1 MLSKETIESLSP
13 SSFWVPHYFCQ
24 SAWIE
29 HAPFAFWL
37 TDALRP
43 KRFVELGSHY
53 GYSYFA
59 FCQAIERLGISTAA
73 YAVDT
78 WQGDEHAGFYD
89 NSVYEAVLATNQ
101 RYAGFSRLNRATFA
115 EAVEYF
121 SDESIDLI
129 HIDGRH
135 FYDDVKQDYE
145 SWLPKLTKDA
155 IVLFHDTNVRERDF
169 GVWKFFEEL
178 SAKHPA
184 FQFNHGNGLGVLALG
199 AIPEKLAALFVADG
213 SEVDQ
218 IRSVYSS
225 LGGLLVPRRQL
236 MAKTEAIAQML
247 KEGADVSPNAAETL
261 ARMSDWDPQIQVIRS
276 TIERYKTNALASD
289 PAALHAAQARASELE
304 AAMVALNE
312 EVAQIR
318 ALRVSEEAEMREIR
332 QANESLRTEIEASNA
347 KVLELQRD
355 NAQLQ
360 ASLNEQEA
368 ETATLRDAVE
378 LTKSNEMER
387 PVENLRSLLAEMVIQ
402 ERRHVQAL
410 SDRADHLAREGV
422 EKDAVIASLRGA
434 SDELIAIRNSTS
446 WKMTLP
452 VRRTLRSVPILRT
465 PARRMIKG
473 IHWTVTGQIFRRLA
487 ARRQALAL
495 LDAQHAP
502 MVIDAPESLEEAVM
516 VSPLTPAE
524 AARPIEIDYSVS
536 VPFSFAKIPDLNS
549 GSVAAIVHLHYEE
562 LAGEFRSYLSN
573 VPVDLDVYISTT
585 DSFRAS
591 VIEKAFSGWAKGS
604 VEVRVVPNRGR
615 DIAPKLVTF
624 SDVYD
629 RYAYV
634 VHLHGKR
641 SKHASVLS
649 PWRHFLLENLLG
661 TPEVVTSVLHA
672 FGQNPK
678 LGIIASQHFEPMR
691 HWANWGGNF
700 PNAEKLAR
708 RMGFSLN
715 EHDPLDFPSGSMF
728 WARTAALK
736 PLLDLRL
743 KTDDFDAESN
753 QTDATLAHAIER
765 IFLHTCEHAGF
776 DWIKIARPSL
786 HENTPCIVGV
796 PRESDLETFFNRCVF
811 HLLNPRGVRQR
822 TVRPNPVEKAPRH
835 LFDYVQNRALGL
847 HIDVKSDT
855 RVAIGL
861 VTYNNSAE
869 ELALA
874 VGAAELSLKTA
885 GLSTARSLFL
895 LDNGA
900 STDESIHASDFI
912 TRLPSRGNIGF
923 GGGHNHLMRAAFED
937 GFDIYIAINPDGALH
952 PDAVRGLVQMVQAA
966 DGKALVEALQFP
978 SEHPKPYDE
987 HTLDTPWV
995 SGACLAISKSA
1006 FDDLGGF
1013 DEDFFMYC
1021 EDVDLSWRARAHGY
1035 ALKTCPRALFL
1046 HAVTNREMKP
1056 TTLRMI
1062 FESGI
1067 TLARKWGSPDF
1078 ERWLRTELTARGFST
1093 PHSSPMIVPNEW
1105 RVYADFSNHFS
1116 FAQPRW

>member
-1 MLSKETIESLSP
+1 MCAMLSKETIASLSP
-13 SSFWVPHYFCQ
+13 SSFWIPQYFCQ

-53 GYSYFA
+53 GYSYFS
-59 FCQAIERLGISTAA
+59 FCQAIERLGISTAT

-78 WQGDEHAGFYD
+78 WQGDEHSGFYD
-89 NSVYEAVLATNQ
+89 NSVYEAVLSKNQ
-101 RYAGFSRLNRATFA
+101 QYAGFSRLTRATFA

-121 SDESIDLI
+121 SDESIELI

-145 SWLPKLTKDA
+145 LWQPKLTKDA
-155 IVLFHDTNVRERDF
+155 IVLFHDTNVRERGF

-178 SAKHPA
+178 SSKHPA

-199 AIPEKLAALFVADG
+199 TIPEKLAALFAADG
-213 SEVDQ
+213 VEVDQ

-225 LGGLLVPRRQL
+225 LGGLLVHRRQL

-247 KEGADVSPNAAETL
+247 KEGADVSPSAAETL
-261 ARMSDWDPQIQVIRS
+261 ARISDWDPQIQVIRS
-276 TIERYKTNALASD
+276 AIERCKADAQASA
-289 PAALHAAQARASELE
+289 PEALHAAQARASELE
-304 AAMVALNE
+304 AAIAALNE
-312 EVAQIR
+312 EVVQIR
-318 ALRVSEEAEMREIR
+318 SLRVSEEAEMQEIR
-332 QANESLRTEIEASNA
+332 HANESLRAEIEASNA
-347 KVLELQRD
+347 QALELHRD
-355 NAQLQ
+355 NARLR
-360 ASLNEQEA
+360 ARLNEQEA
-368 ETATLRDAVE
+368 ETATLRSAVG
-378 LTKSNEMER
+378 LAKSNQKKP
-387 PVENLRSLLAEMVIQ
+387 PVEDIRSLLAEMVVQ

-410 SDRADHLAREGV
+410 SDRADQLA
-422 EKDAVIASLRGA
+422 S
-434 SDELIAIRNSTS
+434 ELIAIRNSTS

-452 VRRTLRSVPILRT
+452 VRRALTSVPMLRT
-465 PARRMIKG
+465 PARRMIKA
-473 IHWTVTGQIFRRLA
+473 IHWTATGQIFKRLA
-487 ARRQALAL
+487 EKRQALARL
-495 LDAQHAP
+495 NAP
-502 MVIDAPESLEEAVM
+502 VINAPESLEEAVI

-536 VPFSFAKIPDLNS
+536 VPFSFAKVPDLNS

-573 VPVDLDVYISTT
+573 VPVNLDVYISTT

-591 VIEKAFSGWAKGS
+591 VIEKAFSGWAKGG

-641 SKHASVLS
+641 SKHTKHANVLS

-691 HWANWGGNF
+691 HWVNWGGNF

-715 EHDPLDFPSGSMF
+715 ERDPLDFPSGSMF

-736 PLLDLRL
+736 PLLDLGL
-743 KTDDFDAESN
+743 KTDDFEAESN
-753 QTDATLAHAIER
+753 QIDATLAHAIER
-765 IFLHTCEHAGF
+765 IFLHTCEHAGY

-796 PRESDLETFFNRCVF
+796 PRESDLATFFNRCVF
-811 HLLNPRGVRQR
+811 RLLDPRGVRQR
-822 TVRPNPVEKAPRH
+822 TVRPHPVEKAPKH
-835 LFDYVQNRALGL
+835 LFDFVQNRALGL

-885 GLSTARSLFL
+885 DLSTAGSLFL

-900 STDESIHASDFI
+900 STDESIHARDCI

-923 GGGHNHLMRAAFED
+923 GGGHNYLMRAAFD
-937 GFDIYIAINPDGALH
+937 AGFDIYIAINPDGALH
-952 PDAVRGLVQMVQAA
+952 PDAVRALVQMVLAA

-1006 FDDLGGF
+1006 FADLGGF
-1013 DEDFFMYC
+1013 DEDYFMYC

-1062 FESGI
+1062 LESGI

-1078 ERWLRTELTARGFST
+1078 ERRLRTELTARGFSI
-1093 PHSSPMIVPNEW
+1093 PHSSPMIVPDEW
-1105 RVYADFSNHFS
+1105 RIYADFSNHFS

>member
-1 MLSKETIESLSP
+1 MNAVIAGASQSKYDYASKQKEHLERCVMLSKETIESLSP

-115 EAVEYF
+115 EAAEYF
-121 SDESIDLI
+121 SDASIDLI

-135 FYDDVKQDYE
+135 FYDDVKEDYE

-155 IVLFHDTNVRERDF
+155 IVLFHDTNVRERGF

-178 SAKHPA
+178 SAKYPS
-184 FQFNHGNGLGVLALG
+184 FQFNHGNGLGVLARG
-199 AIPEKLAALFVADG
+199 AIPEKLTSLFAAKG
-213 SEVDQ
+213 SEIDQ
-218 IRSVYSS
+218 IRSMYSS

-236 MAKTEAIAQML
+236 MAKTEAIAEML
-247 KEGADVSPNAAETL
+247 KDGADVSANAAETL
-261 ARMSDWDPQIQVIRS
+261 ARISDWDPQIQVIRS
-276 TIERYKTNALASD
+276 AIERYKANALASA

-304 AAMVALNE
+304 AAIAVLNE

-318 ALRVSEEAEMREIR
+318 ALRVSEEAETQGIR
-332 QANESLRTEIEASNA
+332 RANESLRADIEASNA
-347 KVLELQRD
+347 TALELQRD

-360 ASLNEQEA
+360 AILNECEA
-368 ETATLRDAVE
+368 ETATLRSAVE
-378 LTKSNEMER
+378 LTKSTEKKR
-387 PVENLRSLLAEMVIQ
+387 PAEDLRSLLAEMVIQ

-410 SDRADHLAREGV
+410 SDRADHIAREGV
-422 EKDAVIASLRGA
+422 EKDAVIASLRDSINHLSHQNVEYTRA

-452 VRRTLRSVPILRT
+452 VRRALRSVPILRT
-465 PARRMIKG
+465 PARRVIKA
-473 IHWTVTGQIFRRLA
+473 IHWTATGQLFKRLA

-495 LDAQHAP
+495 LHAQHAP
-502 MVIDAPESLEEAVM
+502 VIDAPESLEEAVI

-536 VPFSFAKIPDLNS
+536 VPFSFAKVPDLNS

-641 SKHASVLS
+641 SKHATVLS

-715 EHDPLDFPSGSMF
+715 ERDPLDFPSGSMF

-796 PRESDLETFFNRCVF
+796 PRESDLATFFNRCVF
-811 HLLNPRGVRQR
+811 RLLDPRGVRQR
-822 TVRPNPVEKAPRH
+822 TVRPNPVEKAPGH
-835 LFDYVQNRALGL
+835 LFDYVRNRALGL

-885 GLSTARSLFL
+885 DLSTAGSLFL

-900 STDESIHASDFI
+900 STDESIDARDLI

-923 GGGHNHLMRAAFED
+923 GGGHNHLMRAAFDE

-952 PDAVRGLVQMVQAA
+952 PDAVRALVQMVLAA

-1006 FDDLGGF
+1006 FADLGGF

-1021 EDVDLSWRARAHGY
+1021 EDVDLSWRARTWVRAEDVS
-1035 ALKTCPRALFL
+1035 TC
-1046 HAVTNREMKP
+1046 AVPARRHKP
-1056 TTLRMI
+1056 GNETDD
-1062 FESGI
+1062 S
-1067 TLARKWGSPDF
+1067 KNDF
-1078 ERWLRTELTARGFST
+1078 
-1093 PHSSPMIVPNEW
+1093 
-1105 RVYADFSNHFS
+1105 
-1116 FAQPRW
+1116 

>member
-1 MLSKETIESLSP
+1 MLSKTTVESLSP
-13 SSFWVPHYFCQ
+13 SSFWVPRYFCQ

-59 FCQAIERLGISTAA
+59 FCQAIEYLGIGTAA

-89 NSVYEAVLATNQ
+89 SSVYEAVLAINQ
-101 RYAGFSRLNRATFA
+101 RYAGFSRLNRATFF
-115 EAVEYF
+115 EAAQYF
-121 SDESIDLI
+121 TDESIDLI

-145 SWLPKLTKDA
+145 AWLPKLTKNA

-178 SAKHPA
+178 STKYPA

-199 AIPEKLAALFVADG
+199 DIPERLKALFAADG

-225 LGGLLVPRRQL
+225 LGGLLTPHRQL
-236 MAKTEAIAQML
+236 MARAEAIAQML
-247 KEGADVSPNAAETL
+247 EEGADVSPSAAQML
-261 ARMSDWDPQIQVIRS
+261 ARISDWDPQIQEIRS
-276 TIERYKTNALASD
+276 AIERYKINALADNS
-289 PAALHAAQARASELE
+289 ALHAAQARASELE
-304 AAMVALNE
+304 AATTALNE
-312 EVAQIR
+312 ELAKVKAN
-318 ALRVSEEAEMREIR
+318 AEAEAAALHRTVE
-332 QANESLRTEIEASNA
+332 QAKSHE
-347 KVLELQRD
+347 K
-355 NAQLQ
+355 AQ
-360 ASLNEQEA
+360 
-368 ETATLRDAVE
+368 
-378 LTKSNEMER
+378 
-387 PVENLRSLLAEMVIQ
+387 PVENLRSLLAEMVIH
-402 ERRHVQAL
+402 ERRRVQAL
-410 SDRADHLAREGV
+410 SDRTAHLAREGT
-422 EKDAVIASLRGA
+422 EKDAVIVSLRD
-434 SDELIAIRNSTS
+434 SINHLSHQNDELVAIRNSTT

-452 VRRTLRSVPILRT
+452 VRRALQSVPVLRT
-465 PARRMIKG
+465 PARRMMKA
-473 IHWTVTGQIFRRLA
+473 IHWSITGQLFKRLA
-487 ARRQALAL
+487 ARRQKLTL
-495 LDAQHAP
+495 LYDQHPVEA
-502 MVIDAPESLEEAVM
+502 DTSESSGEAVKA
-516 VSPLTPAE
+516 SPPPPAE
-524 AARPIEIDYSVS
+524 AARPIEIDYSIS
-536 VPFSFAKIPDLNS
+536 VPFSFAKIPDLHS
-549 GSVAAIVHLHYEE
+549 ESAAAIIHLHYEE
-562 LAGEFRSYLSN
+562 LAGEFRSYLNN
-573 VPVDLDVYISTT
+573 VPVGLDLYISTT

-591 VIEKAFSGWAKGS
+591 VIEKAFSNWTKGS
-604 VEVRVVPNRGR
+604 VEVRVVPNQGR

-624 SDVYD
+624 SDIYD

-634 VHLHGKR
+634 LHLHGKR

-649 PWRHFLLENLLG
+649 PWRHFLLESLLG
-661 TPEVVTSVLHA
+661 TPEVAASVLHA
-672 FGQNPK
+672 FAKNPK
-678 LGIIASQHFEPMR
+678 LGIIAAQHFEPMR
-691 HWANWGGNF
+691 HWVNWGGNF

-715 EHDPLDFPSGSMF
+715 ERDPLDFPSGSMF
-728 WARTAALK
+728 WARSAALK
-736 PLLDLRL
+736 PLLDLQL
-743 KTDDFDAESN
+743 KTDDFDAESS

-765 IFLHTCEHAGF
+765 IFFHSCEHAGF

-786 HENTPCIVGV
+786 YENTPCIVGV
-796 PRESDLETFFNRCVF
+796 PNELALETYFNHRVF
-811 HLLNPRGVRQR
+811 HLLDPQRVRQR
-822 TVRPNPVEKAPRH
+822 TVRPSPVEKASRH

-847 HIDVKSDT
+847 HIDVKTGT

-861 VTYNNSAE
+861 VTYNNKAE
-869 ELALA
+869 ELTLA

-885 GLSTARSLFL
+885 GLGTRGSLFL

-900 STDESIHASDFI
+900 STDESVHPTDLV
-912 TRLPSRGNIGF
+912 TRLASRGNIGF
-923 GGGHNHLMRAAFED
+923 GGGHNHLMRTAFEN
-937 GFDIYIAINPDGALH
+937 GFDIYIAVNPDGALH
-952 PDAVRGLVQMVQAA
+952 PDAVRALVQMVQAA

-1021 EDVDLSWRARAHGY
+1021 EDVDLSWRARANGY
-1035 ALKTCPRALFL
+1035 ALKMCPRALFL

-1056 TTLRMI
+1056 ATLRMI
-1062 FESGI
+1062 LESGV

-1078 ERWLRTELTARGFST
+1078 ERWLHTEMTAQGFSV
-1093 PHSSPMIVPNEW
+1093 PHSSPAIVPDEW
-1105 RVYADFSNHFS
+1105 RAYADFSNHFS